1 MLTAPSLLLLPQ
13 VFSDS
18 SYLAKVFQL
27 IAPGVDYSTYINPTS
42 ADIVKQEKELMAGE
56 IGSIFMP
63 SEETGNKENVADGY
77 DSDTTVAV
85 DRKKSDG
92 YDSDGTVIIG
102 PLPLKEILSEE
113 AAAQRQRREGA
124 LGATIQRVVL
134 APSFVNAIRFLR
146 ELFYMSKLLMM
157 DKR

>member
-1 MLTAPSLLLLPQ
+1 MRSQQ
-13 VFSDS
+13 VFSES

-27 IAPGVDYSTYINPTS
+27 ILPDLEYSQYIPSTEPT
-42 ADIVKQEKELMAGE
+42 ARNAARKAHAAIGE
-56 IGSIFMP
+56 ENESIFA
-63 SEETGNKENVADGY
+63 TAGNKENIADGY

-85 DRKKSDG
+85 DCKKGDG

-102 PLPLKEILSEE
+102 PLPLKETVSE
-113 AAAQRQRREGA
+113 AAAAARHRREGG

-134 APSFVNAIRFLR
+134 APSFINAIRFLR

>member
-1 MLTAPSLLLLPQ
+1 
-13 VFSDS
+13 
-18 SYLAKVFQL
+18 
-27 IAPGVDYSTYINPTS
+27 
-42 ADIVKQEKELMAGE
+42 MAGE
-56 IGSIFMP
+56 IDSIFMP
-63 SEETGNKENVADGY
+63 SEKTGNKENEAADGY
-77 DSDTTVAV
+77 DSDTTVTV
-85 DRKKSDG
+85 DLKKGDG

-113 AAAQRQRREGA
+113 AAPQRQRREGA

>member
-1 MLTAPSLLLLPQ
+1 MRSQQ
-13 VFSDS
+13 VFSES

-27 IAPGVDYSTYINPTS
+27 ILPDLEYSQNNPSTEPT
-42 ADIVKQEKELMAGE
+42 ARNAARKAHAAIGE
-56 IGSIFMP
+56 ENESIFA
-63 SEETGNKENVADGY
+63 TAGNKENIADGY

-85 DRKKSDG
+85 DCKKGDG

-102 PLPLKEILSEE
+102 PLPLKEIVSEAV
-113 AAAQRQRREGA
+113 AARHRREGG

-134 APSFVNAIRFLR
+134 APSFINAIRFLR